1 MTQHLTDEE
10 WDDLVGLLSESPAE
24 RIGYALKRL
33 GARHRAGRRITDP
46 LDPTFRHLTTEGWLL
61 QLASI
66 SPNAAFDRALLTE
79 LRRLSLH

>member
-10 WDDLVGLLSESPAE
+10 WDNLVGLIAQSPPE

-33 GARHRAGRRITDP
+33 GTKHRAGRRTTDP
-46 LDPTFRHLTTEGWLL
+46 LDPLFRHLTTEGWLL

-66 SPNAAFDRALLTE
+66 SPNAAFDRALLLE